1 MRFFKFQR
9 DRGGRGIAFL
19 SIFRKWNKGRRTI
32 RVQMLHLFIIPLF
45 PIFGLENALSMT
57 PYFTVQQSKYG
68 RKTQNNKMVGP
79 NENN

>member
-1 MRFFKFQR
+1 
-9 DRGGRGIAFL
+9 
-19 SIFRKWNKGRRTI
+19 
-32 RVQMLHLFIIPLF
+32 MLHLFIIPLF

-79 NENN
+79 NENNWFCFPSFVLVLSFVHALRDRFTGDTGCI